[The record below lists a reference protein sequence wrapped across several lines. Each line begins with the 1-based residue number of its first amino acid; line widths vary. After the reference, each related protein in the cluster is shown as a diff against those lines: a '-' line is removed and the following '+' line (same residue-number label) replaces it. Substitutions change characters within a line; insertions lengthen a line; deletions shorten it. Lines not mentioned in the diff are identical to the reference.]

1 MGALRIEVEENGRS
15 FGCQQQEWFVA
26 VFGRDSIIASLQ
38 AMAVS
43 YEFGRGTLVKLA
55 QLQATE
61 VDDWRDAQP
70 GKILHEIR
78 QGELAQ
84 LHEIPHTPYGTV
96 EATILWIITL
106 AEAYRWNTDFS
117 MLNDCQVP
125 LERAWI
131 DQYGDF
137 DGDGFVE
144 YVTRSQQ
151 GLRNQG
157 WKDSGDSIV
166 YPDGSLTRL
175 LPSVKS
181 RATSMMPGN
190 GQLKFMRS
198 GIRAIAQKLRSKA
211 HDLYQRFNDYFG

>member
-1 MGALRIEVEENGRS
+1 MGALLWMPAAGMP
-15 FGCQQQEWFVA
+15 WFVA

-84 LHEIPHTPYGTV
+84 LRNSSY
-96 EATILWIITL
+96 TL
-106 AEAYRWNTDFS
+106 LRDSRSHYSLDYHLSKAYRWNTDFS

-125 LERAWI
+125 LERALAWI

-144 YVTRSQQ
+144 YVTRSSRTTQSRMEGFW
-151 GLRNQG
+151 GLYSLPG
-157 WKDSGDSIV
+157 W
-166 YPDGSLTRL
+166 
-175 LPSVKS
+175 
-181 RATSMMPGN
+181 
-190 GQLKFMRS
+190 
-198 GIRAIAQKLRSKA
+198 
-211 HDLYQRFNDYFG
+211 